1 MINLLDFS
9 KKLFASLLVVIA
21 LPTLAI
27 AGGHSSGLSGD
38 DYVGVTFWIIS
49 MAMVA
54 STVFFIVERDRVSA
68 KWKTSLTVSALVTLI
83 AAVHYFYMRDVWVAT
98 GNHLQFSDTLIGY

>member
-27 AGGHSSGLSGD
+27 AGGHASGLSGD

-54 STVFFIVERDRVSA
+54 STVFFIVEPGPD
-68 KWKTSLTVSALVTLI
+68 TVSELS
-83 AAVHYFYMRDVWVAT
+83 
-98 GNHLQFSDTLIGY
+98 Q